1 MHYKD
6 NTRLTLR
13 CSNCPST
20 RSKLSSQISSFLI
33 RLSIDISQSN
43 MSSMP
48 VWYSRHNCSKRSR
61 RGRSPRV
68 SWRRARHLSR
78 NWFKEAWTLA
88 FPTTRQNIQKRRCYI
103 FRSYLIKERINIMFY
118 WYSKARVRNR
128 TSHEQNQIIVNTYW
142 MKFRLILLTLTET
155 LIIRPDITKTESNN
169 YFIIQCFEENNDKH
183 TIA

>member
-1 MHYKD
+1 MYWRSSIENQSSGIEKITTLMHYKD

-48 VWYSRHNCSKRSR
+48 VWYSRHNCSNRSR

-103 FRSYLIKERINIMFY
+103 FRSYLIKKRINIMFY
-118 WYSKARVRNR
+118 WYSMPRVRNR
-128 TSHEQNQIIVNTYW
+128 TSHEQSQIIINNYW
-142 MKFRLILLTLTET
+142 MKFITE
-155 LIIRPDITKTESNN
+155 
-169 YFIIQCFEENNDKH
+169 
-183 TIA
+183 